1 MTDEPIE
8 PISPP
13 RPGAKPG
20 SGHTAGLTMTGS
32 TPPGNPFLTPRRS
45 IPPEI
50 RAIPARTPGFAPR
63 QRSSS
68 AEHAALRPAAG
79 FEPPQ
84 QASPPQTSPQQSLSH
99 QAPPRQAPSQQA
111 PQQQQ
116 APPQQPPP
124 LYQEPPVQELPIH
137 DLHRASS
144 DPLESEPAP
153 EFSRRR
159 NNLVIG
165 ASAAA
170 AVAVAIGA
178 ISLTHKSAPS
188 TNASTGEKFSA
199 AFGPGANDPT
209 QAPHNNGEPLD
220 GSTSALA
227 NQASNTTTTSPAD
240 PPPAIALPP
249 KPPQTPATPKPP
261 PPKPAA
267 VCTGWRTTHIPAQDG
282 NGNAA
287 GTSTLHTGPYATCA
301 TVGTTFSTG
310 QHMYIW
316 CHATNAYGATWVYGR
331 MDSTSAPGWQAVT
344 ALKAAAKLGPVC

>member
-1 MTDEPIE
+1 VTDEPIE

-13 RPGAKPG
+13 RPGTKPG
-20 SGHTAGLTMTGS
+20 SGHAAGMTMTGS
-32 TPPGNPFLTPRRS
+32 APTGNPFLAPRRS
-45 IPPEI
+45 VPPEI

-68 AEHAALRPAAG
+68 AEQAALRPAAG

-84 QASPPQTSPQQSLSH
+84 QAPPQQAPPQQAPTQQASPQQ
-99 QAPPRQAPSQQA
+99 APPQQA
-111 PQQQQ
+111 

-124 LYQEPPVQELPIH
+124 VYQEPPVQELH
-137 DLHRASS
+137 WASFE
-144 DPLESEPAP
+144 PLESQPAP

-188 TNASTGEKFSA
+188 TSASTGEKFSA
-199 AFGPGANDPT
+199 AFGPGAGDPT
-209 QAPHNNGEPLD
+209 QGPHNNGQPLD
-220 GSTSALA
+220 GSTSASV
-227 NQASNTTTTSPAD
+227 NQDSSTDQVSNTATTSPANA
-240 PPPAIALPP
+240 PPAIAAPP
-249 KPPQTPATPKPP
+249 NPPQNPATPKPP
-261 PPKPAA
+261 PKPPA
-267 VCTGWRTTHIPAQDG
+267 VCTGWHTTHIPAQDG
-282 NGNAA
+282 KGNAA
-287 GTSTLHTGPYATCA
+287 GASTLHAGPYATCA
-301 TVGTTFSTG
+301 TVGATFSSG

-316 CHATNAYGATWVYGR
+316 CHAVNVYGATWVYGR

-344 ALKAAAKLGPVC
+344 ALKAGAKLGPVC